1 MHSSMVHVRTNQRVP
16 FIIYGLLP
24 NKNQN
29 TYKKFFI
36 KISGRVAA
44 IGNPP
49 RSMLF
54 DFEVATINIFS
65 ETFPNTPFIIC
76 QQIYGKNQEL
86 GLQKRNNN
94 DPEFTVLAFI
104 LPGKRIN
111 NHIERWQRSHYVSYH
126 PVFWKLIQLL
136 RQERSVNRVGLL

>member
-29 TYKKFFI
+29 TYKKFF
-36 KISGRVAA
+36 KRISGRVAA

-94 DPEFTVLAFI
+94 DPEFTVLHLFYQANESI
-104 LPGKRIN
+104 IT
-111 NHIERWQRSHYVSYH
+111 
-126 PVFWKLIQLL
+126 
-136 RQERSVNRVGLL
+136 